1 MNMARDRRQFIRGRW
16 IPQTATLQSPSGTT
30 EIASILVQTRPELL
44 AAAECAIRAI
54 AGAEIFQRD
63 PKGKLVVVLEAVGS
77 DPIGET
83 LTRIS
88 LLPDV
93 ITATLVYH
101 ALDTDDP
108 APEKDIAS

>member
-1 MNMARDRRQFIRGRW
+1 VTRDRRQFIRGRW
-16 IPQTATLQSPSGTT
+16 IPQTARLPSPDGSA
-30 EIASILVQTRPELL
+30 EIASILVQTRPERL
-44 AAAECAIRAI
+44 AAAEAAIAAI

-63 PKGKLVVVLEAVGS
+63 PKGKLVVVVEALGS

-93 ITATLVYH
+93 VTATLVYH
-101 ALDTDDP
+101 AIDADA
-108 APEKDIAS
+108 APSNEDMRS

>member
-1 MNMARDRRQFIRGRW
+1 MTRDRRQFIRGRW
-16 IPQTATLQSPSGTT
+16 VPQTAKLPTPAGSA
-30 EIASILVQTRPELL
+30 EIASILVQTRPERLVSAEAAIL
-44 AAAECAIRAI
+44 AIE
-54 AGAEIFQRD
+54 GTEVFQRD
-63 PKGKLVVVLEAVGS
+63 PIGKLVVVLEALGS

-101 ALDTDDP
+101 AIDADESGMNEDT
-108 APEKDIAS
+108 AP

>member
-1 MNMARDRRQFIRGRW
+1 MARNRRQFIRGRW
-16 IPQTATLQSPSGTT
+16 IPQTAKLALPGGTV
-30 EIASILVQTRPELL
+30 EIASILVQTRPERL
-44 AAAECAIRAI
+44 AAAAAAIGAI
-54 AGAEIFQRD
+54 KGAEIFQRD

-77 DPIGET
+77 EPIGEM

-101 ALDTDDP
+101 AIDADELLSN
-108 APEKDIAS
+108 EDIPS

>member
-1 MNMARDRRQFIRGRW
+1 VRRNRRQVIRGHW
-16 IPQTATLQSPSGTT
+16 IGHSAQLPSPDGAT
-30 EIASILVQTRPELL
+30 EIASILVQTRPERL
-44 AAAECAIRAI
+44 AAAEAAIGAI

-63 PKGKLVVVLEAVGS
+63 QRGKLVVVVEAVRS
-77 DPIGET
+77 DPVGEI

-101 ALDTDDP
+101 AIEDNSSP
-108 APEKDIAS
+108 VSKEDIAP

>member
-1 MNMARDRRQFIRGRW
+1 MRDRRQVIRGSW
-16 IPQTATLQSPSGTT
+16 VPATARMPSPAGKL
-30 EIASILVQTRPELL
+30 EIASILVQTRPERLGDVE
-44 AAAECAIRAI
+44 AAIRAI
-54 AGAEIFQRD
+54 RGTEIFQRD
-63 PKGKLVVVLEAVGS
+63 ARGKIAVVIEAAGS

-101 ALDTDDP
+101 ATDDGHVEP
-108 APEKDIAS
+108 HEDVVT